1 LAGGEQ
7 ICINAAVSAIREI
20 KHKSLQES
28 SLKRLLF
35 VGNDAKY
42 FLTHRLPLAYAAKSS
57 GYEVHVAVPFSQ
69 ESATIRNHGFELHT
83 IPMTR
88 WGHNPCKE
96 IHSLLALYRLFRR
109 IRPAL
114 SHQVTIKP
122 VLYGSLTA
130 RLAGVP
136 ATVNSVSGL
145 GYVFLADGLKAHIV
159 RWAVTMA
166 YRLAFKHPRC
176 CIIFQNPNDREDFIR
191 NGLVEP
197 GKTVL
202 VKGSGVDMNE
212 FAVTPYPDSVPLVLL
227 SSRMLRD
234 KGVQEFV
241 DAARVLKE
249 EGVQARFV
257 LAGDEE
263 AGNPSTIT
271 QEQLQA
277 WHESKIVEWWGHC
290 ENMPHVIAQAHIVCL
305 PSYRE
310 GVPKALIEAAA
321 CGRPIVTTDVPGCR
335 EIVRHGENGLLVPVR
350 DAVALAEALRKL
362 IANPDLRQ
370 QMGERGREIASSEFS
385 TEIIVGKIVDVY
397 RELQK

>member
-1 LAGGEQ
+1 
-7 ICINAAVSAIREI
+7 
-20 KHKSLQES
+20 
-28 SLKRLLF
+28 LKRILF
-35 VGNDAKY
+35 IGNDAKY
-42 FLTHRLPLAYAAKSS
+42 FLTHRLPLAIASKSS
-57 GYEVHVAVPFSQ
+57 GYSVHVAVPFS
-69 ESATIRNHGFELHT
+69 EDAAKIRSHGFELHI
-83 IPMTR
+83 IPITR
-88 WGHNPCKE
+88 WGHNPFNE
-96 IHSLLALYRLFRR
+96 IYTLWTLYRLFRK
-109 IRPAL
+109 IKPAL
-114 SHQVTIKP
+114 SHQATIKP

-130 RLAGVP
+130 WLAGVP

-159 RWAVTMA
+159 RWAVTMI

-176 CIIFQNPNDREDFIR
+176 CVIFQNPNDREDFIR
-191 NGLVEP
+191 NRLVEP

-212 FAVTPYPDSVPLVLL
+212 FVVTPYPDSVPLVLL
-227 SSRMLRD
+227 ASRMLRD

-241 DAARVLKE
+241 DAARALKE
-249 EGVQARFV
+249 EGINARFV

-263 AGNPSTIT
+263 RGNPSTIT
-271 QEQLQA
+271 HELLQT

-290 ENMPHVIAQAHIVCL
+290 ENMPRVLAQSHIVCL

-335 EIVRHGENGLLVPVR
+335 EIVRHGENGLLVPAR

-362 IANPDLRQ
+362 IENPDLRR
-370 QMGERGREIASSEFS
+370 QMGKKGREIAAAEFS
-385 TEIIVGKIVDVY
+385 TEIIVGKIMDVY
-397 RELQK
+397 RELQI